1 MTKSIKTE
9 LWKALH
15 NPMFYLSTAIGI
27 AIAVSNVIRSASRI
41 QYFNEAMASL
51 SRIVHHHGVQS
62 VIHYLFN
69 GSPLQELLYVTK
81 FTFSFGPFWQRC
93 PSAGHIIRSDKM
105 VYTTK

>member
-51 SRIVHHHGVQS
+51 SPHSTSSR
-62 VIHYLFN
+62 
-69 GSPLQELLYVTK
+69 SPI
-81 FTFSFGPFWQRC
+81 G
-93 PSAGHIIRSDKM
+93 
-105 VYTTK
+105 